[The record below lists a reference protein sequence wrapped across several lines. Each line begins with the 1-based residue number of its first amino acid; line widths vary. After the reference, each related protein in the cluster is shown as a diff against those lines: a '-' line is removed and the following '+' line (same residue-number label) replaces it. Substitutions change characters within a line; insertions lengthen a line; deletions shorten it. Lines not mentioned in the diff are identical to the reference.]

1 MEILV
6 LNGSPRKGNTYDLL
20 QAFIESAEQKHDI
33 TYFDLGEK
41 KVAPCEACD
50 YCLKTSE
57 CKHRDSTNEII
68 GQLQIADA
76 IVFGTPV
83 YWWGMTAQM
92 KALIDKMYSFQSVG
106 FKVPSK
112 KIGLIIVGGAE
123 PGNYQYKLITEQ
135 FTLISKFMDWEVSFV
150 QEFSAYNIGDIT
162 KNKAAMEKVKDLIL
176 KMEQ

>member
-20 QAFIESAEQKHDI
+20 QTFIKSAEKDHDI
-33 TYFDLGEK
+33 TYFDLGVK
-41 KVAPCEACD
+41 QVAPCEACN
-50 YCLKTSE
+50 YCLKASE
-57 CKHRDSTNEII
+57 CKHNDATNEII

-135 FTLISKFMDWEVSFV
+135 FTLISKFLDWEVSFV
-150 QEFSAYNIGDIT
+150 EEFSAYNIGDIA
-162 KNKAAMEKVKDLIL
+162 KDKKAIEKAKLLIN
-176 KMEQ
+176 KME